1 MTITPLPFGFQH
13 PHPSFTP
20 YPMWFAKYKYSS
32 SPLLQIR
39 PCYWDYYVIRM
50 WPFYYYFNGSP
61 VTLSRA
67 LTGLVTSL
75 QHTKQ
80 LACVVRLLYGRE
92 MHNSERRS
100 IVLQGTQAEETKHK
114 KQLLFN
120 MTNLKHLKEQHL
132 TLCTVIFKC
141 STTCRVVSSV
151 YTVVGFNFLCT
162 ND

>member
-1 MTITPLPFGFQH
+1 VLCACNNDNHISLFWVSPP
-13 PHPSFTP
+13 PPPRFTP
-20 YPMWFAKYKYSS
+20 YPMWFTNYKYSS

-39 PCYWDYYVIRM
+39 PCYWDYYVIPV
-50 WPFYYYFNGSP
+50 WPFYCYMNGSP

-80 LACVVRLLYGRE
+80 LTCVVRLLYRRE

-100 IVLQGTQAEETKHK
+100 IVPQWTQAEETRYK
-114 KQLLFN
+114 KRNLLFK

-132 TLCTVIFKC
+132 ALCTIIFKC
-141 STTCRVVSSV
+141 NTTHRAASFVV
-151 YTVVGFNFLCT
+151 L
-162 ND
+162 